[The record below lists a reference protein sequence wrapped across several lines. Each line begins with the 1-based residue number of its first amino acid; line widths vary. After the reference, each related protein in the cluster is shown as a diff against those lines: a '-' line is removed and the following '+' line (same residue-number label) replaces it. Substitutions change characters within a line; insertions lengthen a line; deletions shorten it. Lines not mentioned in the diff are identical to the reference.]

1 MKFACFFTSFILYV
15 LCGNAQ
21 QLQQVAHCPSN
32 EVYDMLLD
40 KKGFIWIAHNL
51 GVSRYDGISFASFS
65 NPEETSISMTD
76 LVEDHYGRIWCH
88 NFNGQIF
95 YIKDDKMVYLK
106 EYDFKKETIFPRMAL
121 YGDEL
126 IATSTRG
133 LFICNTTTL
142 ACKYLPIPEKKQ
154 AWEFGT
160 VALCI
165 IKNTVLIIRDKY
177 TFYTYKKGEGL
188 HLLQTKNL
196 NFSPLSTPNV
206 KLLSRVF
213 NDTAFITANP
223 GSTLIGVTILKN
235 TLVPVFKKII
245 KSNINTISI
254 NNNNVWINTNQE
266 SFSLFGKDTIKDY
279 GITAMLNDNYKN
291 EWFSSLTYGLLV
303 SSKTS
308 GWRNITPKDLRPMDF
323 IKCIKSNGSRFIL
336 CSQQGAVLMGEGRK
350 TDSFSLIYKL
360 PPSFGSPEN
369 IQLAYP
375 GYFFLDMSKGIFV
388 LNAQSQKVILIDSL
402 IGSHDVILNGQFAY
416 IAAGTS
422 LLLRE
427 IKDWGLP
434 YDQATDPS
442 FTISDTLLFNNPKQ
456 KIKVLRKQRRCRAV
470 MFDSATNSLLAS
482 FTDGLQR
489 IKDNRP
495 IYVLYKGQPLYVSSM
510 ARFGNKIYA
519 GTFNNGLFVIDGYEV
534 RKVTNN
540 SESPQNAIVRIKC
553 CNNHIW
559 VFRYDDI
566 EVLDAATGKF
576 VSIYPFPVDVAD
588 ITDVEEDSSNIYL
601 ATHTGLFTIPTFAK
615 EELVKANPSLL
626 YVLVNDIDTLLQ
638 SGITLPANKNNLLFR
653 LAIPVYKD
661 ADQLH
666 FKYSLVSEG
675 DTTSRT
681 WYYTQDAKRDIQ
693 FNALK
698 PGSYTI
704 EITAM
709 QDDREISNTHLIYN
723 FTISKP
729 WFNTWWFYTAVILF
743 TVSVSIGLYQ
753 YRLYQHVKMERMR
766 RKISNDLHDDIGS
779 TLSSINV
786 YSQLAKGNYGNEGY
800 INTIQSS
807 TVSIIS
813 NLDDL
818 VWNINPKN
826 DVLWQLVSRMQ
837 LFAETLLREKGIECI
852 FKTKLL
858 EKEFVV
864 SPNARAHLYLL
875 FKEIINNILKHSGS
889 TQCSIYII
897 QKNKLLRLSVKDN
910 GKGFNTKTTS
920 QHRNGL
926 RIMAERVK
934 ELKGSLTINS
944 APGEGTEIKIMCRL
958 V

>member
-1 MKFACFFTSFILYV
+1 MKFALFFTSFILYA
-15 LCGNAQ
+15 LCGYCQ

-51 GVSRYDGISFASFS
+51 GVSRYDGISFTSFN

-106 EYDFKKETIFPRMAL
+106 EYDFKKETVFPRMVL

-126 IATSTRG
+126 VVTSSKG
-133 LFICNTTTL
+133 LFICNTATL
-142 ACKYLPIPEKKQ
+142 ACRYLPIPETKQ

-177 TFYTYKKGEGL
+177 TFYTYKEGEGMR
-188 HLLQTKNL
+188 LLQTKNL
-196 NFSPLSTPNV
+196 NFNPLSTPNV
-206 KLLSRVF
+206 KLSPRAF
-213 NDTAFITANP
+213 HDTAFLITSP
-223 GSTLIGVTILKN
+223 GGVLSGVTILHN
-235 TLVPVFKKII
+235 ALVPVFEKVI
-245 KSNINTISI
+245 KSNINTISVI
-254 NNNNVWINTNQE
+254 DNNVWINTNEE
-266 SFSLFGKDTIKDY
+266 SFSLFGKDTVKDY
-279 GITAMLNDNYKN
+279 NITSRLKDNYKN

-303 SSKTS
+303 SFKTS
-308 GWRNITPKDLRPMDF
+308 GWRNITPKALPVMDF
-323 IKCIKSNGSRFIL
+323 IKCIKNDDDKLIL
-336 CSQQGAVLMGEGRK
+336 CSQRGGVLMKEGNK
-350 TDSFSLIYKL
+350 TDSFSLIYKFPFAL
-360 PPSFGSPEN
+360 GSPEN
-369 IQLAYP
+369 IQSAYQDH
-375 GYFFLDMSKGIFV
+375 FFLDLSKSIFL
-388 LNAQSQKVILIDSL
+388 LNAKSRKATLIDSL
-402 IGSHDVILNGQFAY
+402 IGSHDVILNGHFAY
-416 IAAGTS
+416 IASGIS
-422 LLLRE
+422 LLLRDV
-427 IKDWGLP
+427 KDWRLD
-434 YDQATDPS
+434 YIQAKHPS
-442 FTISDTLLFNNPKQ
+442 FAIDDTLFFNNSTQ
-456 KIKVLRKQRRCRAV
+456 KIKVLKKQRRCRAV
-470 MFDSATNSLLAS
+470 MFDTATNSLLAS

-489 IKDNRP
+489 IKDNHVNY
-495 IYVLYKGQPLYVSSM
+495 ILYKGQPLYVSSM

-519 GTFNNGLFVIDGYEV
+519 GTFNNGLFVIDGYDV
-534 RKVTNN
+534 RKVANN
-540 SESPQNAIVRIKC
+540 SESPQNAIVKVKR

-559 VFRYDDI
+559 VFRSDDI
-566 EVLDAATGKF
+566 KVLDAATEKF
-576 VSIYPFPVDVAD
+576 VDVYPFPADIAD

-601 ATHTGLFTIPTFAK
+601 AAHTGLFTIPTSAK
-615 EELVKANPSLL
+615 EEAVKANPSLL
-626 YVLVNDIDTLLQ
+626 YVLVNNTDTLLQ
-638 SGITLPANKNNLLFR
+638 ADVTLPANKNNLVFR

-666 FKYSLVSEG
+666 FKYRLVSGG
-675 DTTSRT
+675 DTTGSS
-681 WYYTQDAKRDIQ
+681 WYYTQDAQRDIQ

-704 EITAM
+704 ELTAM
-709 QDDREISNTHLIYN
+709 QDDREISNSHLIYD

-729 WFNTWWFYTAVILF
+729 WFNTWWFYTAIMLL
-743 TVSVSIGLYQ
+743 TVSASIALYQ

-786 YSQLAKGNYGNEGY
+786 YSQLAKGNYGNEAY
-800 INTIQSS
+800 INTIQSN
-807 TVSIIS
+807 TVSIIN

-826 DVLWQLVSRMQ
+826 DVLWQLTSRMQ
-837 LFAETLLREKGIECI
+837 LFAETLLLEKGIECI
-852 FKTKLL
+852 FKTKLS

-864 SPNARAHLYLL
+864 SPSARAHLYLL

-889 TQCSIYII
+889 TKCSIYII
-897 QKNKLLRLSVKDN
+897 QKNKALRLTVKDN
-910 GKGFNTKTTS
+910 GKGFNIKTTS

-944 APGEGTEIKIMCRL
+944 ADSEGTEIKVMCRL
-958 V
+958 A